1 MKDWSVKELQQWDDE
16 ICKIA
21 KEKYNLDWFPIEYE
35 ILKKEIDELKLESEL
50 IFNEKG

>member
-1 MKDWSVKELQQWDDE
+1 MKDWSIKELQDWDDE

-35 ILKKEIDELKLESEL
+35 IL
-50 IFNEKG
+50 N